1 MARTKKGASG
11 DTTRSAGTTRTA
23 AKRAPARKTAGT
35 KASSG
40 ETVATAER
48 ERMIAEAAYFRALGR
63 GFQGG
68 DPMADWLAAERE
80 IGRLLPP
87 VSQQRQELAAYEK
100 LRARVAAGLGTARET
115 LSADNIRA
123 ALAQAVEQLRTA
135 GEHTADT
142 IDRVAAT
149 VEKDMVGAAQ
159 YVGSRAEA
167 FSERAADLFHVW
179 KDRGGEFLGSAT
191 QALGDWLKARK
202 EGAQPVIYRT
212 GEMAS
217 AGMLECTACG
227 ERMVLDTSAHVP
239 RCPRCHALEFR
250 RR

>member
-1 MARTKKGASG
+1 MARTKKSVSTGS
-11 DTTRSAGTTRTA
+11 TTKKRS
-23 AKRAPARKTAGT
+23 PARKTPRG
-35 KASSG
+35 KAN
-40 ETVATAER
+40 ATEAVSAAER

-68 DPMADWLAAERE
+68 DPIADWLAAERE
-80 IGRLLPP
+80 VNRLLPP
-87 VSQQRQELAAYEK
+87 SAEQRQDLAAYEK
-100 LRARVAAGLGTARET
+100 LRARVAVSLGAARET
-115 LSADNIRA
+115 LSAENIRA
-123 ALAQAVEQLRTA
+123 ALTQAVEQLKAA

-142 IDRVAAT
+142 VDRVAAT

-159 YVGSRAEA
+159 YIGSRAEA

-179 KDRGGEFLGSAT
+179 KDHGSEFLGGAT
-191 QALGDWLKARK
+191 QALGDWLKARREDAK
-202 EGAQPVIYRT
+202 PVIYRT
-212 GEMAS
+212 GEIAS

-227 ERMVLDTSAHVP
+227 ERLVLESAAHVP

>member
-11 DTTRSAGTTRTA
+11 DTTKRVAPAGTG
-23 AKRAPARKTAGT
+23 AKRVPVRKSTRAKAG
-35 KASSG
+35 SG
-40 ETVATAER
+40 EAVSTAER

-63 GFQGG
+63 GFRNG

-80 IGRLLPP
+80 INRLLPP
-87 VSQQRQELAAYEK
+87 VTQQRQELAAYEK
-100 LRARVAAGLGTARET
+100 LRARVAAGLDAARES
-115 LSADNIRA
+115 LGADNIRA
-123 ALAQAVEQLRTA
+123 VLAQAVEQLKAA

-142 IDRVAAT
+142 VDRVAAT

-159 YVGSRAEA
+159 FIGSRAEA

-179 KDRGGEFLGSAT
+179 KDRGSDFLGGAAH
-191 QALGDWLKARK
+191 ALGDWLKARK
-202 EGAQPVIYRT
+202 EGAQPVVYRT

-217 AGMLECTACG
+217 AGMLECVACG
-227 ERMVLDTSAHVP
+227 ERLVLETAAHVP